1 MASVLYKMVLVGL
14 GNVGKS
20 CLSIQFISGRF
31 VPDYDP
37 TLEDS
42 YRKQVEVD
50 GKNCVLD
57 IFDTAGH
64 EDFSAVR
71 DQYMRDGEGFM
82 FVYSI
87 THAVSFKAI
96 RSLYEH
102 ALRIKDLDK
111 VPAVLIGNKSDLENE
126 REVSKEQGEELAR
139 EFGCQFMETSAKT
152 GKNVTEAFHAM
163 VRAIRSSKKQKKDS
177 KGKTEEKKKN
187 GQCSL
192 L

>member
-14 GNVGKS
+14 GSVGKS

-31 VPDYDP
+31 AVDYDP

-42 YRKQVEVD
+42 YRRQVEVD

-64 EDFSAVR
+64 EDFSDVR

-87 THAVSFKAI
+87 TYLHSFKQI

-139 EFGCQFMETSAKT
+139 ELGCQFMETSAKT
-152 GKNVTEAFHAM
+152 AKNVTEAFHAM
-163 VRAIRSSKKQKKDS
+163 VRAIREWRESQKKKD
-177 KGKTEEKKKN
+177 KKIS
-187 GQCSL
+187 CTL